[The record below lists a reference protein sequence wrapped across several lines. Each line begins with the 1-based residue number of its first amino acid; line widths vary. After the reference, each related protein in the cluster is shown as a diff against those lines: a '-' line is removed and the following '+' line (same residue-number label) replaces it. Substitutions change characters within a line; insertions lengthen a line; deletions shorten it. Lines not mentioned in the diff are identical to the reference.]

1 MTHHSKLYFFSCLL
15 MLSAFA
21 SRADVRLPQIFQ
33 SNMVLQRDVPLN
45 VWGWASPGEEVTVT
59 LSMRTASVKAGKD
72 GKWLVKLPALAAG
85 GPYGMIVQGRN
96 RIVLADI
103 LIGEVW
109 LCSGQSNMQW
119 RIDQTG
125 FQEKDTTFI
134 QANQV
139 RLFTVNI
146 DTDYMPRDDVKSSGW
161 KTLSK
166 ENVNAFSAVAYH
178 FGKYLQQQLQVP
190 VGLISDN
197 LGATAVETWMS
208 NEALMQFPQ
217 FGEIL
222 GPIVKEGKSF
232 AALNADFEK
241 IKGDWYKKYYYKGIG
256 IDQQWF
262 RPETDLAD
270 WKPIKASGN
279 TWEAEPDLKDHD
291 GAVWFRTTFDLPD
304 DFKQENFSIG
314 LMQIDDYDIA
324 WVNGIKIGE
333 TYGRHNH
340 RNYSVPTN
348 TLKKKGNVLVVRVF
362 DTGGIGGFTTSPF
375 WGNKIMWG
383 DWLYKKGEAI
393 DAAKFRKPMLPNATP
408 FSSPAVLYNANIAP
422 LTSFALKGFIW
433 YQGESNVDR
442 AEEYRALFPA
452 LIRDWRK
459 QWGMGDLPFLFV
471 QLANHYEEQPQPTE
485 SNWAELRE
493 AQAMTLKLPNTGMAS
508 AIDIGEAGDIHPKN
522 KLDVGRRLGM
532 AAMKTAY
539 GKDIVSAGPSF
550 RKMTIAGNRIT
561 LEFDNIG
568 GGLITRDKYGY
579 VRGFQ
584 VAGEDRKFYWAKAS
598 IEGDKVI
605 IMCKEVAQPV
615 AVRYA
620 WSNNPGPL
628 DFYNKEG
635 LPATPFRTDQWKG
648 VTADQVFREGPRF

>member
-1 MTHHSKLYFFSCLL
+1 MTQTPKIYLISLL
-15 MLSAFA
+15 LLAFLTA
-21 SRADVRLPQIFQ
+21 NADVRLPSIFQ
-33 SNMVLQRDVPLN
+33 SNMVLQRDVPVN
-45 VWGWASPGEEVTVT
+45 IWGWASPGETVTVT
-59 LSMRTASVKAGKD
+59 LSMRTASVKADKN

-85 GPYGMIVQGRN
+85 GPYGMIVQGKN
-96 RIVLADI
+96 RIVLSDI

-109 LCSGQSNMQW
+109 LCGGQSNMQW

-125 FQEKDTTFI
+125 FEEKDTVFL

-146 DTDYMPRDDVKSSGW
+146 DTDYMPRDDVKGSGW
-161 KTLSK
+161 KTLSR

-178 FGKYLQQQLQVP
+178 FGKYLYQQLKVP

-217 FGEIL
+217 FGELL
-222 GPIVKEGKSF
+222 GPIVKQGKNF

-241 IKGDWYKKYYYKGIG
+241 IKADWYKKYYYKGIG

-262 RPETDLAD
+262 RPETDLSD

-279 TWEAEPDLKDHD
+279 TWESEPDLKDHD
-291 GAVWFRTTFDLPD
+291 GAVWFRTSFDLPD
-304 DFKQENFSIG
+304 DFKQENFPIG
-314 LMQIDDYDIA
+314 LLQIDDYDIA
-324 WVNGIKIGE
+324 WVNGVKIGE
-333 TYGRHNH
+333 TYGCHNH
-340 RNYSVPTN
+340 RNYSVPTSA
-348 TLKKKGNVLVVRVF
+348 LKKKGNVLVVRVF
-362 DTGGIGGFTTSPF
+362 DVGGIGGFTTSPF

-383 DWLYKKGEAI
+383 DWVYKKGESI

-442 AEEYRALFPA
+442 AEEYRTLFPGF
-452 LIRDWRK
+452 IRDWRK
-459 QWGMGDLPFLFV
+459 QWSMGDLPFLFV
-471 QLANHYEEQPQPTE
+471 QLANYYEELPQPAE
-485 SNWAELRE
+485 SAWAELRE
-493 AQAMTLKLPNTGMAS
+493 AQAMALALPNTGMAS
-508 AIDIGEAGDIHPKN
+508 AIDVGEAGDIHPKN

-532 AAMKTAY
+532 AAMKVAY
-539 GKDIVSAGPSF
+539 GKDIVASGPSF
-550 RKMTIAGNRIT
+550 RKMTVTGNRVT
-561 LEFDNIG
+561 LEFDHTG
-568 GGLITRDKYGY
+568 SGLVTQDKYGY

-584 VAGEDRKFYWAKAS
+584 VAGEDRKFHWAKAS

-605 IMCKEVAQPV
+605 VTCHAVPEPV

-620 WSNNPGPL
+620 WANNPGPL
-628 DFYNKEG
+628 DLYNKEG
-635 LPATPFRTDQWKG
+635 LPATPFRTDRWKG
-648 VTADQVFREGPRF
+648 ITADQVFREGPRF

>member
-1 MTHHSKLYFFSCLL
+1 
-15 MLSAFA
+15 MLSVFA
-21 SRADVRLPQIFQ
+21 SRADVQLPQIFQ
-33 SNMVLQRDVPLN
+33 SNMVLQRDVPVN

-96 RIVLADI
+96 RIVLSDI
-103 LIGEVW
+103 LVGEVW

-119 RIDQTG
+119 RVDQTG
-125 FQEKDTTFI
+125 FEEKDTTFI

-146 DTDYMPRDDVKSSGW
+146 DTDYMPRDDVRSSGW

-178 FGKYLQQQLQVP
+178 FGKYLYQQLQVP

-241 IKGDWYKKYYYKGIG
+241 IKADWSRKYYYKGIG

-262 RPETDLAD
+262 RPETDLSD

-279 TWEAEPDLKDHD
+279 TWESEPDLKDHD
-291 GAVWFRTTFDLPD
+291 GAVWFRTSFDLPD
-304 DFKQENFSIG
+304 DFKQENFPIG

-324 WVNGIKIGE
+324 WVNGVKIGE

-375 WGNKIMWG
+375 WGNKIIWG

-442 AEEYRALFPA
+442 AEEYRTLFPA

-471 QLANHYEEQPQPTE
+471 QLANHYEEQSQPAE

-508 AIDIGEAGDIHPKN
+508 AIDIGEAADIHPKN

-539 GKDIVSAGPSF
+539 GEDIVSAGPSF
-550 RKMTIAGNRIT
+550 RKMTIAGNRMT
-561 LEFDNIG
+561 LEFDNVG
-568 GGLITRDKYGY
+568 GGLVTRDKYGY

-605 IMCKEVAQPV
+605 VTSKEVAQPV

-620 WSNNPGPL
+620 WSNNPGAL
-628 DFYNKEG
+628 DLYNKEG
-635 LPATPFRTDQWKG
+635 LPATPFRTDEWKG
-648 VTADQVFREGPRF
+648 VTAGQVFREGPRF

>member
-1 MTHHSKLYFFSCLL
+1 MNYRQHIFLALL
-15 MLSAFA
+15 FAVSSFA

-33 SNMVLQRDVPLN
+33 SNMVLQRDVPVN

-59 LSMRTASVKAGKD
+59 LSMRTASVKAGRD

-85 GPYGMIVQGRN
+85 GPYGMIVQGKN
-96 RIVLADI
+96 RIVLSDI

-119 RIDQTG
+119 RVDQTG

-134 QANQV
+134 QANEV

-178 FGKYLQQQLQVP
+178 FGKYLYQQLQVP

-222 GPIVKEGKSF
+222 GPVVKEGKSF

-241 IKGDWYKKYYYKGIG
+241 IKADWYKKYYYKGIG

-279 TWEAEPDLKDHD
+279 TWESEPDLKDHD
-291 GAVWFRTTFDLPD
+291 GAVWFRTSFDLPD
-304 DFKQENFSIG
+304 DFKQENFPIG

-324 WVNGIKIGE
+324 WVNGVKIGE

-340 RNYSVPTN
+340 RNYSVPTH
-348 TLKKKGNVLVVRVF
+348 TLKQKGNVLVVRVF

-422 LTSFALKGFIW
+422 LRSFALKGFIW

-459 QWGMGDLPFLFV
+459 QWAMGDLPFLFV
-471 QLANHYEEQPQPTE
+471 QLANHYDEQPQPAE

-539 GKDIVSAGPSF
+539 GKDVVSAGPSF

-568 GGLITRDKYGY
+568 TGLITRDKYGY

-620 WSNNPGPL
+620 WSNNPGAL

-635 LPATPFRTDQWKG
+635 MPATPFRTDQWKG